1 MNSWGI
7 AVLIGL
13 MPAMIIVGALFMA
26 PLLSYYGG

>member
-7 AVLIGL
+7 AGLIGL